1 MNKKEIQKKYYKKI
15 RLIDDCNKHYYTK
28 SFPLVTDSEYDKIKN
43 DYYLYYNQK

>member
-15 RLIDDCNKHYYTK
+15 KLIDDCNKHYYTK

-43 DYYLYYNQK
+43 LVFFFQN